1 MKKNFLIIISAIL
14 LAVPAISYGQQE
26 TSTKETSDNEK
37 KISYSFINEYGMFG
51 GGTFGFTGIFV
62 NGIRF
67 NKTQDLL
74 GIGVGYEADF
84 KSEQSVPI
92 FINFRHYFPGKKK
105 LKPLVNIGIGLRISF
120 WQEWHSWN
128 EPYYDEYGNYWY
140 DQWYGYSESR
150 ITPGLYATMA
160 AGFKVKALS
169 FTSGLFLKSWNNE
182 YFGGVEAKI
191 GFTF

>member
-1 MKKNFLIIISAIL
+1 MKKIFLITISAIF
-14 LAVPAISYGQQE
+14 LAVPAISFGQE
-26 TSTKETSDNEK
+26 TSTKESSDTEK
-37 KISYSFINEYGMFG
+37 KISYSFINEYGFFA
-51 GGTFGFTGIFV
+51 GGTAGFTGVFV

-84 KSEQSVPI
+84 RSEQSVPI
-92 FINFRHYFPGKKK
+92 FINFRHYFPGKRK
-105 LKPLVNIGIGLRISF
+105 LKPLVNIGIGMRISF
-120 WQEWHSWN
+120 WQEWN
-128 EPYYDEYGNYWY
+128 PRYEPYYDENNGYWY
-140 DQWYGYSESR
+140 DSWGNQKQR
-150 ITPGLYATMA
+150 VTPGLYATMA

-182 YFGGVEAKI
+182 FFGGIEAKV